1 MSNSFTSPP
10 LLTDPARCTAG
21 LTIRTTEIA
30 RLADSQNYSFAYGG
44 THNVVSQSWVESCFR
59 YNTTS
64 STKVCEWYIPRPS
77 REHSSFVFRLNAFSS
92 ASGNQFTAQI
102 TFALSGNTYSTT
114 DTITD
119 SGRYSSQFDDV
130 TVSITAD
137 EAEEYCILS
146 LYLNC
151 VSGGIIDVCEVQGS
165 WDNLSSPL
173 SAGVLQQAGDDFIP
187 QGQSRQGADL
197 PLSARFGV
205 QTLNN
210 IVTLRKRGRVLLN
223 WSGAFD
229 SASFSLPPIGIGIGE
244 QQLLYSMVALFA
256 GMREAGLEIDV
267 FLKVVNL
274 GVGQTLQVDVFGYRL
289 TCIQSGWNSFG
300 LGVVASPDHY
310 LSGDVGLDMY
320 RVGIDET
327 PSNQANLLSIDN
339 RQLDS
344 VPYVQAISI
353 IGV

>member
-44 THNVVSQSWVESCFR
+44 TSNVVSQSWVESCFR
-59 YNTTS
+59 FNDTS

-77 REHSSFVFRLNAFSS
+77 REHNSFVFRLSAFAS
-92 ASGNQFTAQI
+92 ASGSQFTAEL
-102 TFALSGNTYSTT
+102 TFPLSGNTYSTT

-119 SGRYSSQFDDV
+119 NGRYSSQFDPV

-146 LYLNC
+146 LYLQC
-151 VSGGIIDVCEVQGS
+151 ASSGIIDVCEVQAS
-165 WDNLSSPL
+165 WNDLPSPL
-173 SAGVLQQAGDDFIP
+173 SAGVLQQASDDFIP

-197 PLSARFGV
+197 PLTARFGV
-205 QTLNN
+205 QTLRN
-210 IVTLRKRGRVLLN
+210 ITTLRKRGRVLLN

-229 SASFSLPPIGIGIGE
+229 SASFSLPPIGLGIGE

-256 GMREAGLEIDV
+256 GMREEGLEIDV
-267 FLKVVNL
+267 FLRVVNL
-274 GVGQTLQVDVFGYRL
+274 GVGQTLNVDVFGHRL
-289 TCIQSGWNSFG
+289 SCIQNGWNSFG
-300 LGVVASPDHY
+300 LGVISSPDYY

-327 PSNQANLLSIDN
+327 PSNQVNLLSIDN

-344 VPYVQAISI
+344 VPYIQAISI